1 MTTRYR
7 LLHLP
12 IAALGLLAA
21 SLPLGAQT
29 APTPSA
35 APPGSSDT
43 LILSPFEVSSSAIRG
58 YVASETMTGSRIKLP
73 IIELPYTVNVMTSEF
88 LQDFGVFELSDNL
101 TQISG
106 FSGLDVG
113 GNFNLRG
120 FTSSNQLR
128 DGFFRLGRY
137 GSSNIDRMEIIKGS
151 SAAIYGRT
159 SPGGMIN
166 MISKTPKDTAN
177 QSLAFNYGDYGTE
190 RVTLEATG
198 PFFPATLGKTRY
210 VVTGSH
216 YQRDFDQD
224 YARNRN
230 HEYYAA
236 VDHVFADQSRIFFS
250 AEYFLQNR
258 LAAPTAIPLIVDQK
272 GTTATTDDVALGYA
286 LHLGKYN
293 YSGPNSELVRGN
305 TSFTGLYE
313 KSFNSIFSTRISG
326 NYYRAR
332 RWDFNYV
339 NQLVGGSFAINPP
352 GTTPVRVARAAAP
365 TRGRIYED
373 GGGFQGDLLAHY
385 WTHNRKVEHRTLA
398 TLDLN
403 DYYQWNPTLSYAV
416 ASNPD
421 LVAWNTA
428 RFINL
433 DSSLNPIG
441 PIAYFPK
448 WARESPGEVLT
459 RSMKKHT
466 TTLGGSL
473 RQQTAFWRDRLL
485 VYAGTRFDSVKH
497 QHRDLF
503 TAASAFTPFVPG
515 YTVGQVVRKKFTE
528 LKPNLGANYK
538 LVPGLRVFVNYS
550 ESFFIDQGDTPLQIA
565 DPNNHPESASGYD
578 YGFKGTLLNDRLT
591 YTLSGFY
598 IDRANVRVTDLV
610 ESPAGSGIYLDTTR
624 NTGSQLV
631 RGYEADL
638 TWQATSELIVLG
650 SYGNVHSIYTEY
662 GTSLPAAVGRKVQYI
677 APYNGSVSLKY
688 APIQGRLKGF
698 SVNTGVTF
706 VGATPTE
713 APNAGDTYVT
723 QPGGKRVVT
732 YSTGQ
737 WRLRAPAYHL
747 WSLGARYQFQ
757 GRAGISH
764 TFAINVNNL
773 FDRQY
778 LRAGTSN
785 ATRLRGEDRAVFF
798 TYTINHK
805 GTKF

>member
-1 MTTRYR
+1 MNLCTLRFPLR
-7 LLHLP
+7 GAVLVSLSVAAVLP
-12 IAALGLLAA
+12 
-21 SLPLGAQT
+21 AQT
-29 APTPSA
+29 PPATA
-35 APPGSSDT
+35 AAADDAIQ
-43 LILSPFEVSSSAIRG
+43 LNPFEVSTTSLRG
-58 YVASETMTGSRIKLP
+58 YIASETMTGSRIKLP

-88 LQDFGVFELSDNL
+88 LQDFAVLELSDNL

-106 FSGLDVG
+106 FSGLDIG

-120 FTSSNQLR
+120 FSSSNQLR

-166 MISKTPKDTAN
+166 MISKTPKDAAS
-177 QSLAFNYGDYGTE
+177 QSLSYNFGDFDTQ

-198 PFFPATLGKTRY
+198 PLFPARLGKTRY
-210 VVTGSH
+210 VVTASEF
-216 YQRDFDQD
+216 QRGFNQD
-224 YARNRN
+224 YARNHN

-236 VDHVFADQSRIFFS
+236 VDHGFADKSKLFFS
-250 AEYFLQNR
+250 AEYFLQVR
-258 LAAPTAIPLIVDQK
+258 HSAPTAIPLIVDQR

-286 LHLGKYN
+286 LNLGRYN
-293 YSGPNSELVRGN
+293 SSGPNSELNRGN
-305 TSFTGLYE
+305 TSLTGLYE
-313 KSFNSIFSTRISG
+313 KTFNRIFSTRLSG

-339 NQLVGGSFAINPP
+339 NQFQGGNFAINPP

-373 GGGFQGDLLAHY
+373 GGGFQGDVLAHY
-385 WTHNRKVEHRTLA
+385 WTNNRKVEHRTLA
-398 TLDLN
+398 TIDIN
-403 DYYQWNPTLSYAV
+403 DYYQWNPTLSYAP
-416 ASNPD
+416 ATNPD
-421 LVAWNTA
+421 LVAWNPA

-433 DSSLNPIG
+433 DANLNPIG

-466 TTLGGSL
+466 TTIGGSV
-473 RQQTAFWRDRLL
+473 RQQTAMLGDRLL
-485 VYAGTRFDSVKH
+485 VYGGARFDLLKH

-503 TAASAFTPFVPG
+503 TAAASFTPFIPG
-515 YTVGQVVRKKFTE
+515 YTVGQVIHKEYRE
-528 LKPNLGANYK
+528 LKPNLGVNVKVAT
-538 LVPGLRVFVNYS
+538 GLRVFANYS

-565 DPNNHPESASGYD
+565 DPNNKPETANGWD
-578 YGFKGTLLNDRLT
+578 YGFKGSVLNDRLT
-591 YTLSGFY
+591 YTVSGYY
-598 IDRANVRVTDLV
+598 INRENVRVTDLV
-610 ESPAGSGIYLDTTR
+610 ETPPGSGIYLDTTR

-631 RGYEADL
+631 RGYEADV
-638 TWQATSELIVLG
+638 TWQVTPELIVLG
-650 SYGNVHSIYTEY
+650 SYGRVHSIYTDY
-662 GTSLPAAVGRKVQYI
+662 GTSLPAAVGRAVQYI
-677 APYNGSVSLKY
+677 APYNGSVNLKY
-688 APIQGRLKGF
+688 APTRGALRGF

-723 QPGGKRVVT
+723 QPGGRRVVT
-732 YSTGQ
+732 YSTRQ
-737 WRLRAPAYHL
+737 WALRAPAYRL
-747 WSLGARYQFQ
+747 WSVGLRYHLAG
-757 GRAGISH
+757 GRHTAH
-764 TFAINVNNL
+764 TFAVNVNNL
-773 FDRQY
+773 LDKEY

-785 ATRLRGEDRAVFF
+785 ATRLRGEDRAVLF